1 MFLAGK
7 PSSRTQS
14 CPFRANFILF
24 LGKKL
29 SWNFTQFKVR
39 TSYLGRSLEFTGKL
53 LLKKKPWVWFTSQSK
68 DAKLSQLKY
77 LVVDRY
83 STVDFILVIPI
94 LPWNEL
100 RLSRVTIGRNLIWRS
115 VLLFLYFRLHSSFFS
130 FSWRF
135 LNSNYFFSTLDRNC
149 YNVLN
154 LRNLQDQVTRAL
166 WYKNSS

>member
-68 DAKLSQLKY
+68 YAKLSQLKY

-100 RLSRVTIGRNLIWRS
+100 RLSKVTIRSNSIWRS
-115 VLLFLYFRLHSSFFS
+115 VLIFLYFRFLSTFS
-130 FSWRF
+130 NFPRRF
-135 LNSNYFFSTLDRNC
+135 LNFNYFFFQFGS
-149 YNVLN
+149 
-154 LRNLQDQVTRAL
+154 
-166 WYKNSS
+166 